1 MKDAMDVSMRSRE
14 MRVITL
20 QKYPSRASALQL
32 VDNGSNPGHQLHVQW
47 SSEQYIC
54 GANSARTRE
63 MPASVKIR
71 KGLDIR
77 LKGHVQGASHVLPT
91 ADRFSIHPT
100 DFHGLV
106 PRMAAKAGTEV
117 KAGEVIFTDKKH
129 PEIKFVSGVA
139 GTVQEP
145 VRGAKRRIMRVD
157 VIANGGDAVE
167 HASLDPTA
175 PDGDAVRA
183 ALLERG
189 YWAMLRQ
196 RPFDVMPAPDSVPR
210 DIFVSGFDS
219 APLAPTAAMVLE
231 GRMDG
236 FRAGLAFLNSLLSDG
251 RKVQLGIQSGDDTF
265 DKVTEADIT
274 SFAGPHPAG
283 NVGVQIH
290 EVRPMNKGE
299 VVWTIGMQDVANIG
313 DGLMSGR
320 FVAKRTVALTGSR
333 SQPALL
339 QTNIG
344 TPLGNIVQDRVMME
358 DTRVISGNVLTGT
371 ERGEDG
377 ALGFFD
383 QQVTCIPEGH
393 EPLFFLTK
401 GWLGPGLDKFS
412 ASRAFPTWLMPSS
425 KQYDLNTNNNGEERA
440 FVVSGQY
447 DAVFPFDIYPVQLIK
462 SIMVGDIDRMEK
474 LGIYEV
480 APEDFAL
487 CEYVCTSKIAVQD
500 IVRKGLDQMIEEFA

>member
-1 MKDAMDVSMRSRE
+1 
-14 MRVITL
+14 
-20 QKYPSRASALQL
+20 
-32 VDNGSNPGHQLHVQW
+32 
-47 SSEQYIC
+47 
-54 GANSARTRE
+54 

-77 LKGHVQGASHVLPT
+77 LKGGAQGDTHALSA

-106 PRMAAKAGTEV
+106 PRMAVKAGTEV
-117 KAGEVIFTDKKH
+117 KAGDVLFTDKKN
-129 PEIKFVSGVA
+129 PSIKFVSA
-139 GTVQEP
+139 ISGTAQEP
-145 VRGAKRRIMRVD
+145 VRGEKRRILRVD
-157 VIANGGDAVE
+157 VVAGGEGGDLLRTAGQRLGRRCPQSC
-167 HASLDPTA
+167 HARP
-175 PDGDAVRA
+175 R
-183 ALLERG
+183 LL
-189 YWAMLRQ
+189 AH
-196 RPFDVMPAPDSVPR
+196 
-210 DIFVSGFDS
+210 
-219 APLAPTAAMVLE
+219 APTASLRRDAGARQPAAGHFRQRL
-231 GRMDG
+231 R
-236 FRAGLAFLNSLLSDG
+236 FRAVGPEHRGPGPGRSSGRLPQGTAFLNTLMG
-251 RKVQLGIQSGDDTF
+251 GGKKVQLGIEAGDDTF
-265 DKVTEADIT
+265 SGVTEADIT
-274 SFAGPHPAG
+274 SYAGPHPAG

-290 EVRPMNKGE
+290 EVAPMNKGE
-299 VVWTIGMQDVANIG
+299 VVWTIGLQDVANLG
-313 DGLMSGR
+313 EGLTAGR
-320 FVAKRTVALTGSR
+320 FVGKRTVALTGSR

-339 QTNIG
+339 STTIG
-344 TPLGNIVQDRVMME
+344 TPMAHIAKDRVMME
-358 DTRVISGNVLTGT
+358 DTRAISGNVLTGT

-401 GWLGPGLDKFS
+401 GWLGPGFDKFS
-412 ASRAFPTWLMPSS
+412 ASRAFPTWLMP
-425 KQYDLNTNNNGEERA
+425 KGKEYDLNTNNNGEERA

-487 CEYVCTSKIAVQD
+487 CEYVCTSKLAVQD

>member
-1 MKDAMDVSMRSRE
+1 
-14 MRVITL
+14 
-20 QKYPSRASALQL
+20 
-32 VDNGSNPGHQLHVQW
+32 
-47 SSEQYIC
+47 
-54 GANSARTRE
+54 

-77 LKGHVQGASHVLPT
+77 LKGGVQGNTHALPA
-91 ADRFSIHPT
+91 ADRFSIHPP
-100 DFHGLV
+100 DFHGLI
-106 PRMAAKAGTEV
+106 PRMAVKAGAEV
-117 KAGEVIFTDKKH
+117 KAGDVLFTDKKN
-129 PEIKFVSGVA
+129 PEVKFVSAIA

-145 VRGAKRRIMRVD
+145 VRGEKRRILRVD
-157 VIANGGDAVE
+157 VVAAGEGSVE
-167 HASLDPTA
+167 HASLDPTN
-175 PDGDAVRA
+175 PDGDAVRT

-189 YWAMLRQ
+189 YWPMLRQ
-196 RPFDVMPAPDSVPR
+196 RPFDVMPAPDSTPR

-219 APLAPTAAMVLE
+219 APLAPEAAMVLE

-236 FRAGLAFLNSLLSDG
+236 FRAGLAYLNALLPEG
-251 RKVQLGIQSGDDTF
+251 GKVKLGIKSGDTTF

-274 SFAGPHPAG
+274 AFSGPHPAG

-290 EVRPMNKGE
+290 GTAPMNKGE
-299 VVWTIGMQDVANIG
+299 VVWTVGMQDVANIG
-313 DGLMSGR
+313 EGLMSGGH
-320 FVAKRTVALTGSR
+320 VCKRTVALTGSR

-339 QTNIG
+339 QTTIG
-344 TPLGNIVQDRVMME
+344 TPMAHIVKDRVSME
-358 DTRVISGNVLTGT
+358 DTRVISGNVLTGSV
-371 ERGEDG
+371 RGDDG

-401 GWLGPGLDKFS
+401 GWLGPGFDKFS
-412 ASRAFPTWLMPSS
+412 ASRAFPTWLMP
-425 KQYDLNTNNNGEERA
+425 KGKEYDLNTNNNGEERA

-487 CEYVCTSKIAVQD
+487 CEYVCTSKLAVQD

>member
-1 MKDAMDVSMRSRE
+1 
-14 MRVITL
+14 
-20 QKYPSRASALQL
+20 
-32 VDNGSNPGHQLHVQW
+32 
-47 SSEQYIC
+47 
-54 GANSARTRE
+54 

-77 LKGHVQGASHVLPT
+77 LKGKVQGQAHALPA

-100 DFHGLV
+100 DFHGTV
-106 PRMAAKAGTEV
+106 PRMALKAGAEV
-117 KAGEVIFTDKKH
+117 KAGEVLFTDKKH
-129 PEIKFVSGVA
+129 PEIRFVSGVS
-139 GTVQEP
+139 GTMQEP
-145 VRGAKRRIMRVD
+145 VRGEKRRILRID
-157 VIANGGDAVE
+157 VLASGTDAVE
-167 HASLDPTA
+167 HPSIDPTG
-175 PDGDAVRA
+175 PDGAAVRA

-189 YWAMLRQ
+189 FWPMLRQ
-196 RPFDVMPAPDSVPR
+196 RPFDVMPAPDSTPR
-210 DIFVSGFDS
+210 DIFVSAHDS

-236 FRAGLAFLNSLLSDG
+236 FRAGLAYLNSLLSDG
-251 RKVQLGIQSGDDTF
+251 RKVQLGIQEGDTTF
-265 DKVTEADIT
+265 DKVSEADIT
-274 SFAGPHPAG
+274 AYSGPHPSG

-290 EVRPMNKGE
+290 SIRPMNKGE
-299 VVWTIGMQDVANIG
+299 VVWTVGIQDVANIG
-313 DGLMSGR
+313 EGLMSGR
-320 FVAKRTVALTGSR
+320 YVGTRTVALTGTR

-339 QTNIG
+339 RTTIG
-344 TPLGNIVQDRVMME
+344 TPMADIIKDRVMMQ

-371 ERGEDG
+371 VRGEGG

-401 GWLGPGLDKFS
+401 GWLGPGFDKFS
-412 ASRAFPTWLMPSS
+412 ASRAFPTWLMP
-425 KQYDLNTNNNGEERA
+425 KGKEYDLNTNNNGELRA

-447 DAVFPFDIYPVQLIK
+447 DAVFPFDIYPVQLVK

-487 CEYVCTSKIAVQD
+487 CEYVCTSKLAVQD

>member
-1 MKDAMDVSMRSRE
+1 MRNH
-14 MRVITL
+14 
-20 QKYPSRASALQL
+20 SALAEITAPVPVHPRLWTTQ
-32 VDNGSNPGHQLHVQW
+32 DHTGIHFP
-47 SSEQYIC
+47 SEALCAVHLRRKISTY
-54 GANSARTRE
+54 SE

-77 LKGHVQGASHVLPT
+77 LKGTVQSASHALPA

-117 KAGEVIFTDKKH
+117 KAGEVLFTDKKS
-129 PEIKFVSGVA
+129 PDIKFVSAVS

-145 VRGAKRRIMRVD
+145 VRGEKRRILRVD
-157 VIANGGDAVE
+157 VVASGTDAVS
-167 HASLDPTA
+167 HPSVDPTA
-175 PDGDAVRA
+175 AEGDAVRA
-183 ALLERG
+183 AMLERG
-189 YWAMLRQ
+189 YWPMLRQ
-196 RPFDVMPAPDSVPR
+196 RPFDVMPAADSRPR

-231 GRMDG
+231 GRLDA
-236 FRAGLAFLNSLLSDG
+236 FRAGCAYLNSMLPNG
-251 RKVQLGIQSGDDTF
+251 RKVQLGVKAGDDF
-265 DKVTEADIT
+265 FSSVSEADIT
-274 SFAGPHPAG
+274 SFSGPHPAG

-290 EVRPMNKGE
+290 EVAPMNKGE
-299 VVWTIGMQDVANIG
+299 VVWTVGMQDVANIG
-313 DGLMSGR
+313 EGLMGGSY
-320 FVAKRTVALTGSR
+320 VCKRTVALTGSR

-339 QTNIG
+339 RTTIG
-344 TPLGNIVQDRVMME
+344 TPMADIVKDRVMME
-358 DTRVISGNVLTGT
+358 DTRVISGNVLTGSV
-371 ERGEDG
+371 RGEDG

-401 GWLGPGLDKFS
+401 GWLGPGFDKFS
-412 ASRAFPTWLMPSS
+412 ASRAFPTWLMP
-425 KQYDLNTNNNGEERA
+425 KGKEYDLNTNNNGEERA

-487 CEYVCTSKIAVQD
+487 CEYVCTSKLAVQD